1 MPETKRCCEEG
12 TIFYTSWGYEQT
24 NVDFYEVIHST
35 EKMVTVREL
44 EKATAEDNGQFTGR
58 AVPLKGKYRPDSKP
72 IKRKLDTNHFGKPMI
87 CISSFQLAG
96 VWDSKPKAFSTY
108 A

>member
-1 MPETKRCCEEG
+1 MPETKRCCEVG

-35 EKMVTVREL
+35 AKMVTVREL

-58 AVPLKGKYRPDSKP
+58 AVPYRYRASTGRTASP
-72 IKRKLDTNHFGKPMI
+72 
-87 CISSFQLAG
+87 SSASWIQTTLEN
-96 VWDSKPKAFSTY
+96 P
-108 A
+108 